1 MLRAVAVNVALRAM
15 LVRSPKN
22 RASEKDSVFFEI
34 NLSDHV
40 KNDKGQNQLTLGL
53 LGAQRD

>member
-40 KNDKGQNQLTLGL
+40 KNDGGQNQLTLGL